1 MSGRGLAPVRT
12 AVTGFRWQFW
22 RSPAD
27 QPGWARPALLGIAA
41 LAGLGYGWAMARAN
55 VETFYGA
62 SARSMSESWH
72 NFIFGAFDPAGTV
85 SVDKLPGAL
94 WVQALSLRLFGFR
107 IWALV
112 LPQVIE
118 GILTVLVL
126 YRAVRR
132 LAGAPAGLAA
142 AVVLAA
148 TPVTVLLNRGNV
160 GDSLLVLLL
169 VLAADATSAAL
180 RTGRLRTLCLA
191 GLWVGL
197 AFQTKMIEA
206 WLILPGLA
214 AAYLLAAP
222 AARLRTRIGH
232 VALAGLVTVV
242 VSLSWMTTVS
252 LVPGHD
258 RPYVDGST
266 DDSVYSQVFNYNGL
280 ARLKGT
286 EALRSAAG
294 PVEPFITALI
304 HAPQSLNFATIGI
317 APSWHRLLSGPLGRD
332 GAWLLPAGLAGA
344 LAVLLSRRRRPTE
357 ASPADDH
364 SSATEA
370 SSGDEEGRA
379 DPLRAA
385 VVLWGGWWVVLA
397 VFFSAGAYLNSY
409 YVAALTPPVAAL
421 CGVGMAALAT
431 ARPRVR
437 AAAVTATAA
446 ACVGYGLYL
455 LHGAAVVPG
464 WLWVAAIGVLVLA
477 AYLAVFTRTTAVAA
491 LALLL
496 IPATASVTVVVR
508 GLGPFDTPFES
519 RQISDA
525 TRANPAAEPATSAY
539 MQRLAQSQPNRRYL
553 LGADTSLLA
562 AGDILFSG
570 DEVLPIGGYLG
581 GVPAPTLATL
591 RSDISNGYVSLFQL
605 PLVPASPDPRVQ
617 WIQQHCTLAGHSL
630 PRNGVQFGLYSCA
643 GQPSASPGSPVPS
656 ATTNSPVPSAE
667 TPPGQ

>member
-1 MSGRGLAPVRT
+1 MFRT
-12 AVTGFRWQFW
+12 RFAAMRTRFW

-55 VETFYGA
+55 VDTFYGA

-72 NFIFGAFDPAGTV
+72 DFIFAAFDPAGTIT
-85 SVDKLPGAL
+85 VDKLPGAL
-94 WVQALSLRLFGFR
+94 WVQALSLRLFGFH

-132 LAGAPAGLAA
+132 LAGAPAGLVA

-197 AFQTKMIEA
+197 AFQTKMIQA
-206 WLILPGLA
+206 WLVLPGLA

-222 AARLRTRIGH
+222 AERLRTRIGH
-232 VALAGLVTVV
+232 VTLAGLVTVV
-242 VSLSWMTTVS
+242 VSLSWMTAVS
-252 LVPGHD
+252 LVPAHD
-258 RPYVDGST
+258 RPYVDGSRN
-266 DDSVYSQVFNYNGL
+266 DSVYSQVFYYNGA
-280 ARLKGT
+280 ARLLGAQ
-286 EALRSAAG
+286 ALRSAAG
-294 PVEPFITALI
+294 PAEPFITTLIRQPQAL
-304 HAPQSLNFATIGI
+304 NYATIGI
-317 APSWHRLLSGPLGRD
+317 APSWHRLLGGPLGRD

-344 LAVLLSRRRRPTE
+344 LAVLLSRRR
-357 ASPADDH
+357 
-364 SSATEA
+364 ATEDTGGA
-370 SSGDEEGRA
+370 DATGDTATSEDSDATALRRT

-385 VVLWGGWWVVLA
+385 VVLWGGWWLVIA
-397 VFFSAGAYLNSY
+397 VFFSAGTYLNSY
-409 YVAALTPPVAAL
+409 YIAALSPPVAAL
-421 CGVGMAALAT
+421 CGAGWAALAT
-431 ARPRVR
+431 VQPRVR
-437 AAAVTATAA
+437 AVAVTLTAA

-455 LHGAAVVPG
+455 LHGAGLVPS
-464 WLWVAAIGVLVLA
+464 WLWVAAIGLLVLA
-477 AYLAVFTRTTAVAA
+477 IYLAVFTRTSAVAA

-519 RQISDA
+519 RQISSA
-525 TRANPAAEPATSAY
+525 TQANPAAEAAASTT
-539 MQRLAQSQPNRRYL
+539 MQRLAQSEPHRRYL
-553 LGADTSLLA
+553 LAEDTSLLA
-562 AGDILFSG
+562 ASNILFSG

-581 GVPAPTLATL
+581 GVPSPTLATL
-591 RSDISNGYVSLFQL
+591 RSDISDGSVSLFQL

-617 WIQQHCTLAGHSL
+617 WIQQHCTLAGQSPL
-630 PRNGVQFGLYSCA
+630 RDGVQFALYSCA
-643 GQPSASPGSPVPS
+643 GQASATPSSPVPS
-656 ATTNSPVPSAE
+656 AG